1 MQETTISILADC
13 RHARNF
19 HRDLFSFL
27 KSKQC
32 HMKDILVTPP
42 EIEQLKIQIE
52 VEEFKYKIAISRNK
66 SYVVLKRIKS
76 KIRELKINLQQLTEA
91 D

>member
-1 MQETTISILADC
+1 
-13 RHARNF
+13 
-19 HRDLFSFL
+19 
-27 KSKQC
+27 
-32 HMKDILVTPP
+32 MKDILVTLP

-76 KIRELKINLQQLTEA
+76 KIRELKINLQQLAEA